1 MTETMTTKAPCATS
15 AQFPW
20 GPLRITERLSLP
32 ELGQAQFAETV
43 FRHGLRHTAAAQ
55 WTTTSKSLDA
65 VLPHAQSTVRAHRMQ
80 SALLDLAPLHG
91 ELAFALVT
99 LRRGTAHVDI
109 AAENPE
115 RTDEV
120 ERWLRATFPAPE
132 ATERPEIAVRFWSCS
147 PHGAGC
153 SSRTIAV
160 PPLGEI
166 EANYPT
172 GVRDR
177 LARLAGPEFRPGD
190 GGQLILW
197 YGPPGT
203 GKTYALRAL
212 GWEWRE
218 WCELHYV
225 IDPEMFF
232 GQRADYM
239 IDVLLDEDEPLLNR
253 GPGAEPMP
261 STPRDRGS
269 RAYSTS
275 STAWSDKASASSY
288 SSPPTS
294 CSAASIPQWPGR
306 DGARRASSSSRS
318 TRPRLPPGSPRAGF
332 AVRVAAHSPSRTC
345 SHTFTVTRW
354 NRSVPSGSGLE
365 AWAHKAQTHIRSC
378 SRRSKSRSRVSTS
391 CARPST
397 EPRRM
402 AFTAEGFW
410 HCRYFIGMMARY
422 GRELDAAP
430 DVLPYG
436 WAAVLYLYDLR

>member
-1 MTETMTTKAPCATS
+1 MTETVTTKQAGAGAAP
-15 AQFPW
+15 FPW
-20 GPLRITERLSLP
+20 GPLGITERLSLP
-32 ELGQAQFAETV
+32 ELGRVQFAATV

-55 WTTTSKSLDA
+55 WTTTSESLEA
-65 VLPHAQSTVRAHRMQ
+65 VLSHAQSTVRAHRMQ
-80 SALLDLAPLHG
+80 SAFLDLAPLYG

-99 LRRGTAHVDI
+99 LRGGTAHVDV

-115 RTDEV
+115 RTDEI

-132 ATERPEIAVRFWSCS
+132 ATERREIAVRFWSCS

-153 SSRTIAV
+153 SSRAIAV

-177 LARLAGPEFRPGD
+177 LARLARPEFRAGD

-225 IDPEMFF
+225 IDPEVFF

-253 GPGAEPMP
+253 GTAADIRPKWRLLVLEDTGELLAADAKHITGQGLSRLLNLVDGMVGQGLRVLVLVTTNEPLRRLHPAVARPGRCAARIEFEPFDEAEASAWLAARGVRGEGGGGLTLAHLFARVHGYEAEPE
-261 STPRDRGS
+261 RE
-269 RAYSTS
+269 RAV
-275 STAWSDKASASSY
+275 
-288 SSPPTS
+288 
-294 CSAASIPQWPGR
+294 GF
-306 DGARRASSSSRS
+306 GA
-318 TRPRLPPGSPRAGF
+318 
-332 AVRVAAHSPSRTC
+332 
-345 SHTFTVTRW
+345 
-354 NRSVPSGSGLE
+354 
-365 AWAHKAQTHIRSC
+365 
-378 SRRSKSRSRVSTS
+378 
-391 CARPST
+391 
-397 EPRRM
+397 
-402 AFTAEGFW
+402 
-410 HCRYFIGMMARY
+410 
-422 GRELDAAP
+422 
-430 DVLPYG
+430 
-436 WAAVLYLYDLR
+436 